1 MLESP
6 LHGFD
11 VPSLNRCWRIP
22 AGQKNQTRT
31 ASWTYKLGRR
41 NMGHNNPPKALA
53 YLPFSIPQLA
63 LSKIEEAEQQ
73 NAQAEEAYQQAVR
86 EYIRARRN

>member
-1 MLESP
+1 
-6 LHGFD
+6 
-11 VPSLNRCWRIP
+11 
-22 AGQKNQTRT
+22 
-31 ASWTYKLGRR
+31 
-41 NMGHNNPPKALA
+41 MGHNNPPKALA